1 MTIQDEVL
9 AMFRD
14 EIPGYLDE
22 NWKEIPL
29 EFDSDL
35 FDSPGD
41 DFEDALEKYQEI
53 FKVDLTFVNWPHYF
67 PWENTPLFTRCF
79 KAKRKEVEKTRKPL
93 TVRMFAE
100 SASAGRWLYD

>member
-9 AMFRD
+9 AMFRE
-14 EIPGYLDE
+14 EIPGYLDKH
-22 NWKEIPL
+22 WKEIPL

-41 DFEDALEKYQEI
+41 DFEDAINKYQEI
-53 FKVDLTFVNWPHYF
+53 FKVGLSVVEWSCYF
-67 PWENTPLFTRCF
+67 PWENTPLFTRWF
-79 KAKRKEVEKTRKPL
+79 KAKKADVEKKRKPL

-100 SASAGRWLYD
+100 SAAAGRWLYN